1 MTDMEDGDPVPPPH
15 PGRVEWVD
23 GATGAVLA
31 EEPAEELP
39 DSIRYARDADGRL
52 RPIVRLVVTG
62 SDTRREIAQVDVDGQ
77 VLRRTYQTR
86 RS

>member
-1 MTDMEDGDPVPPPH
+1 MTEADEAPPPH
-15 PGRVEWVD
+15 PGRIQWVD
-23 GATGAVLA
+23 GATGAVLG
-31 EEPAEELP
+31 EEPAEDFP

-62 SDTRREIAQVDVDGQ
+62 SGDHREIAQVDQDGQ

-86 RS
+86 MS